1 MTLAT
6 LSLAPLTA
14 VTPDAIE
21 ALLDRA
27 FGADR
32 HGRTAYRLREGA
44 AAIPALSFAAFDGGD
59 LAGTL
64 QCWPV
69 ALDGEPMVMV
79 GPVAVEPARQN
90 TGVGRAM
97 MWAMLAAADAGAVP
111 HADVLMMVGDP
122 DYYAKFGFDA
132 AETNGWRLPG
142 PWEPH
147 RLLARMTGGR
157 GRGRG
162 LTGMLRQR

>member
-1 MTLAT
+1 MLPDALT
-6 LSLAPLTA
+6 LAPLTT
-14 VTPDAIE
+14 VMPDAIE

-44 AAIPALSFAAFDGGD
+44 TAIPEISFAAFDGAE
-59 LAGTL
+59 LVGTI

-69 ALDGEPMVMV
+69 ALAGAPMVMV

-97 MWAMLAAADAGAVP
+97 MWAMLAAADAGAAA
-111 HADVLMMVGDP
+111 HSDALMMVGDP
-122 DYYAKFGFDA
+122 DYYLKFGFDTA
-132 AETNGWRLPG
+132 DTAGWRLPG
-142 PWEPH
+142 PWDPH
-147 RLLARMTGGR
+147 RLLARMTGDR
-157 GRGRG
+157 ARG
-162 LTGMLRQR
+162 LSGMLARR

>member
-14 VTPDAIE
+14 VTPAAIE

-44 AAIPALSFAAFDGGD
+44 VAIPALSFAAFDGD
-59 LAGTL
+59 ELAGTI

-122 DYYAKFGFDA
+122 DYYLKFGFDA
-132 AETNGWRLPG
+132 RETAGWRLPG
-142 PWEPH
+142 PWEAH
-147 RLLARMTGGR
+147 RLLARMTSDR
-157 GRGRG
+157 ARG
-162 LTGMLRQR
+162 LSGMLSAR

>member
-14 VTPDAIE
+14 VTPGAIE

-32 HGRTAYRLREGA
+32 HGRTAYRLRQGA
-44 AAIPALSFAAFDGGD
+44 MAIPDLSFAAFDGD
-59 LAGTL
+59 ELAGTI

-69 ALDGEPMVMV
+69 VLDGEPMVMV

-97 MWAMLAAADAGAVP
+97 MWAMLAAADAGKSP
-111 HADVLMMVGDP
+111 HADALMMVGDP
-122 DYYAKFGFDA
+122 DYYLKFGFDA
-132 AETNGWRLPG
+132 AETAGWQLPG
-142 PWEPH
+142 PWEPR
-147 RLLARMTGGR
+147 RLLARMTSAR
-157 GRGRG
+157 ARG

>member
-6 LSLAPLTA
+6 LSLAPLTT
-14 VTPDAIE
+14 VTPDAVE

-44 AAIPALSFAAFDGGD
+44 TAIAQLSLAAFAGDD
-59 LAGTL
+59 LAGTI

-69 ALDGEPMVMV
+69 ALEGAPMVMV

-97 MWAMLAAADAGAVP
+97 MRAMLAAADAGAAP
-111 HADVLMMVGDP
+111 HADALMMVGDP
-122 DYYAKFGFDA
+122 DYYLKFGFDA
-132 AETNGWRLPG
+132 RETAGWRLPG
-142 PWEPH
+142 PWDPH
-147 RLLARMTGGR
+147 RLLAR
-157 GRGRG
+157 
-162 LTGMLRQR
+162 LTGDRARGQSGMLGPR

>member
-14 VTPDAIE
+14 ATPDAVE

-44 AAIPALSFAAFDGGD
+44 VAIPALSFSAFDGDALVG
-59 LAGTL
+59 AI

-97 MWAMLAAADAGAVP
+97 MWAMLAAADSGAIP
-111 HADVLMMVGDP
+111 HADALMMVGDP
-122 DYYAKFGFDA
+122 DYYLKFGFDA
-132 AETNGWRLPG
+132 RDTAGWRLPG
-142 PWEPH
+142 PWEPR
-147 RLLARMTGGR
+147 RLLARMTGER
-157 GRGRG
+157 ARG
-162 LTGMLRQR
+162 LSGMLARR

>member
-1 MTLAT
+1 MTIAT

-14 VTPDAIE
+14 VKPAAIE

-27 FGADR
+27 FGPDR
-32 HGRTAYRLREGA
+32 HGRTAYRLRQGA
-44 AAIPALSFAAFDGGD
+44 VAIPELSFAAFDGD
-59 LAGTL
+59 ELAGTI

-79 GPVAVEPARQN
+79 GPVAVEPALQN
-90 TGVGRAM
+90 TGVGSAM

-111 HADVLMMVGDP
+111 HADALMMVGDP
-122 DYYAKFGFDA
+122 DYYLKFGFDA
-132 AETNGWRLPG
+132 AETTRWQLPG

-147 RLLARMTGGR
+147 RLLARMTSDR
-157 GRGRG
+157 ARG
-162 LTGMLRQR
+162 LSGMLSAR

>member
-1 MTLAT
+1 MTLAALT
-6 LSLAPLTA
+6 LAPLAA

-44 AAIPALSFAAFDGGD
+44 MAIPALSFAAFDGGA

-97 MWAMLAAADAGAVP
+97 MWAMLASAETDPFG
-111 HADVLMMVGDP
+111 DVLMMVGDP
-122 DYYAKFGFDA
+122 DYYHQFGFDA
-132 AETNGWRLPG
+132 SGTAGWRLPG

-147 RLLARMTGGR
+147 RLLARMTGDR
-157 GRGRG
+157 ARG
-162 LTGMLRQR
+162 LSGMLAPR

>member
-6 LSLAPLTA
+6 LSLTPLTA
-14 VTPDAIE
+14 VTPDAVE

-32 HGRTAYRLREGA
+32 HGRTAYQLRQGA
-44 AAIPALSFAAFDGGD
+44 VAIPALSFAAIGGDD
-59 LAGTL
+59 LAGTI

-111 HADVLMMVGDP
+111 HTDVLMMVGDP
-122 DYYAKFGFDA
+122 DYYVKFGFDA
-132 AETNGWRLPG
+132 SETAGWRLPG

-147 RLLARMTGGR
+147 RLLARMTGDR
-157 GRGRG
+157 ARG
-162 LTGMLRQR
+162 LSGMLARR